1 MKSWERRLWAE
12 VREFRTINSDIQAL
26 QTHLW
31 DKQNEITIPDF
42 ILDEQMREE
51 ATQLIT
57 YAEKYETFD
66 IRNTNLLP
74 TPANRGPD
82 FDERLREAMDVDAL
96 IEESAQE
103 LKDYANK
110 RIPLPKRD
118 LSEKDNDLI
127 QKMSKLAAAVEVQ
140 PPPLLGVDINEE
152 WVIENTLRKEL
163 PTEKRILVDEIY
175 KMLVFN
181 NEDPQTFTVEFWADH
196 FKIPAAALRNI
207 VNYIAFP
214 VCDPTTKKVTKIL
227 QFIDSEMIQKAQQGL
242 LPEDITRDEYLTY
255 LEADY
260 SQRMVEQHGEE

>member
-1 MKSWERRLWAE
+1 MDPENMKSWERRLWAE
-12 VREFRTINSDIQAL
+12 VRELRTINSDIQAL

-140 PPPLLGVDINEE
+140 PPPLLGVD
-152 WVIENTLRKEL
+152 VSPDCK
-163 PTEKRILVDEIY
+163 
-175 KMLVFN
+175 
-181 NEDPQTFTVEFWADH
+181 
-196 FKIPAAALRNI
+196 
-207 VNYIAFP
+207 
-214 VCDPTTKKVTKIL
+214 
-227 QFIDSEMIQKAQQGL
+227 S
-242 LPEDITRDEYLTY
+242 
-255 LEADY
+255 
-260 SQRMVEQHGEE
+260 